1 MALVQRN
8 YLEGNY
14 IDRNCFQKQIP
25 PEFYFLKSEI
35 SNSKFSSDY
44 TDYPNIYEPQA
55 YRYIDEDN
63 KPGCFEGKTGEILL
77 NKSNMTI
84 QDPLSSSLVLID
96 TYSSKN
102 HIFPSS
108 DIQSGGFDTSL
119 MMQNVIDPQLFS
131 EKNIQNMP
139 SISHKMQL
147 LSPPYSSMQYDKN
160 LVSNF
165 TQNSCEKPNQ
175 EDLRFLIDHC
185 SQLQVDFKDS
195 IHQLSSQIF
204 SPPMSPEDNTIVNL
218 GDLSQNNTSFEKP
231 FNQILVTMPFN
242 DKKQHDVPS
251 SNEVLEKST
260 TFGRFSSRRTMI
272 SLEAISSFIQ
282 GPEESDG
289 KFVCLYNGCLKRF
302 GRKYN
307 IQSHIQTHLSD
318 RPYCCPIC
326 RARFVRHHDLKRHV
340 KIHGD
345 QKPYSC
351 PCGKSFV
358 RTDALKRHRVRGICK
373 GSILCQG
380 KDM

>member
-14 IDRNCFQKQIP
+14 IDRSCFQKQIP

-44 TDYPNIYEPQA
+44 TNYPNTYESQA
-55 YRYIDEDN
+55 YKYINEGS
-63 KPGCFEGKTGEILL
+63 KQEFFEGKMDEILL
-77 NKSNMTI
+77 NKSNMTT
-84 QDPLSSSLVLID
+84 QDSLSPSLVLID

-108 DIQSGGFDTSL
+108 NIQSEGFDTSL
-119 MMQNVIDPQLFS
+119 MMQNVIDPQLFL
-131 EKNIQNMP
+131 EKNTQKVP
-139 SISHKMQL
+139 SVSRKMQL
-147 LSPPYSSMQYDKN
+147 LSSPYSSIEHGKN
-160 LVSNF
+160 LISSF
-165 TQNSCEKPNQ
+165 TQNSSEKQNQ
-175 EDLRFLIDHC
+175 EDLQFLIDHC
-185 SQLQVDFKDS
+185 SQMQNDFKDS
-195 IHQLSSQIF
+195 IHQLSSRIF
-204 SPPMSPEDNTIVNL
+204 SPPMSPQNNTIMNL
-218 GDLSQNNTSFEKP
+218 GDLSQSVACLEKP
-231 FNQILVTMPFN
+231 LNQILITVPFN
-242 DKKQHDVPS
+242 HKKEHNVP
-251 SNEVLEKST
+251 NEILKKST
-260 TFGRFSSRRTMI
+260 TFGRFSSRRTMV

-380 KDM
+380 KNM